1 MLLIHGEDDRFVPCE
16 MSRANRA
23 ACRSEA
29 RLLTVPGAGHG
40 LSYLIDNAGY
50 RSAVLSFLRSVGV
63 V

>member
-1 MLLIHGEDDRFVPCE
+1 